1 MKKIISVN
9 LTLVLLM
16 LCGCASQENKDT
28 RFLLDTVVS
37 LTADCDSETLDG
49 AFALC
54 EDYEKL
60 LSRTKKGSDVYNLN
74 TSTGF
79 VEVDEHTLK
88 IIEKAIYYGNLSGG
102 KFDITIY
109 PVSSLWDFN
118 NEIIPS
124 RDEIAA
130 ALKNIDYQ
138 SIEID
143 ENHVNLNGKK
153 IDLGGIAKGYIA
165 DRLREYFKEQEV
177 SEGIIDLG
185 GNIMVF
191 GERDYNVGIKKP
203 FTENEI
209 AATLKLRNKT
219 VVTSGTYERYIPA
232 DIKLYHHI
240 LDTKT
245 GYACDSDLSSV
256 TIIAD
261 SSIDADA
268 LSTISIL
275 LGLNKATQLIENTPD
290 TEAIF
295 IDETGKLHYTS
306 GLALKDNVFT
316 LK

>member
-16 LCGCASQENKDT
+16 LCGCSQQENKDT

-37 LTADCDSETLDG
+37 LTANCDSETLDG

-74 TSTGF
+74 NSDDFTDVS
-79 VEVDEHTLK
+79 EHTQK
-88 IIEKAIYYGNLSGG
+88 IIEKALYYGDLSGG

-109 PVSSLWDFN
+109 SVSSLWDFN
-118 NEIIPS
+118 NQVIPS
-124 RDEIAA
+124 RDEIAE
-130 ALKNIDYQ
+130 ALKNVDYQ
-138 SIEID
+138 SVETD
-143 ENHVNLNGKK
+143 KTRVNLNGKK

-165 DRLREYFKEQEV
+165 DRLLDYFKENDV

-185 GNIMVF
+185 GNIVVF
-191 GERDYNVGIKKP
+191 GERDYTVGIKKP

-240 LDTKT
+240 LDPKT
-245 GYACDSDLSSV
+245 GYACDSDLSSA
-256 TIIAD
+256 TIITN
-261 SSIDADA
+261 SSMDADA
-268 LSTISIL
+268 LSTICIL
-275 LGLNKATQLIENTPD
+275 LGLDEAKELIEKTPN
-290 TEAIF
+290 TEAVF
-295 IDETGKLHYTS
+295 IDENGELYHTS
-306 GLALKDNVFT
+306 GLSFDSGEFT